1 MAFSAEGGYTNLPN
15 GNWSPTIFSRKAQKA
30 FRKSSVVQGITNTD
44 YTGEI
49 AQYGD
54 SVRIIKEPNITV
66 NALKRGTPVAIQS
79 LDDADFTMVVD
90 QANYFAFSLDD
101 IEKAHSHVNF
111 MELATDKAGYE
122 MTDAFDA
129 EVMGYMAGFEQSGG
143 NWIPRTAASGT
154 KANAAADADE
164 LLAVNKLDITDFGGA
179 DLGVLPSATSIPVAP
194 GGGAGAITS
203 LLSIIN
209 RMKRKMD
216 QANIPTE
223 GRWIVLDPI
232 AMEVLG
238 DEDSK
243 LINADWGGDSEVRNG
258 KLPNKIRGF
267 TVYQSNN
274 LPYIGNGADTAAAAG
289 SEADY
294 NVIIAGHMSAVATA
308 EQLSKTSRFESE
320 TYFAEVVRGMH
331 LYARKI
337 LRPEGLVTAYW
348 NLA

>member
-1 MAFSAEGGYTNLPN
+1 MAFSAQGGYTNLPN

-30 FRKSSVVQGITNTD
+30 FRKTSVVQDITNTD

-49 AQYGD
+49 AAYGD

-66 NALKRGTPVAIQS
+66 NPLLRGTPVAIQS
-79 LDDADFTMVVD
+79 LDDADFTMIVD
-90 QANYFAFSLDD
+90 QANYFAFALDD

-122 MTDAFDA
+122 MTDTFDR
-129 EVMGYMAGFEQSGG
+129 EVLAHMAGFEDDGAGG
-143 NWIPRTAASGT
+143 FQVRTAASGT
-154 KANAAADADE
+154 KAIAAADNDE
-164 LLAVNKLDITDFGGA
+164 LLAANKLDITDFGGSEITA
-179 DLGVLPSATSIPVAP
+179 TKTSIPVAP

-203 LLSIIN
+203 LLSVIN

-216 QANIPTE
+216 MANIPTE

-243 LINADWGGDSEVRNG
+243 LINADWGGEGEVRNG
-258 KLPNKIRGF
+258 RLPSKIRGF
-267 TVYQSNN
+267 RVYQSNN
-274 LPYIGNGADTAAAAG
+274 LPYIGDGADTAASAG
-289 SEADY
+289 SITNY
-294 NVIIAGHMSAVATA
+294 NVIVAGHDSSVATA
-308 EQLSKTSRFESE
+308 EQLSKTSRYESE

-337 LRPEGLVTAYW
+337 LRPEGLITAYW